1 MLAGS
6 DESSADAA
14 AEAAEAAEEAREKA
28 AEAAALA
35 AVAAAAAAVERRV
48 GGPSSEGVKSKMS
61 PPSGR
66 ERVDP
71 RPGSGSSSSGRAG
84 GFHMFE
90 FLASKCRGDRGDYWS

>member
-35 AVAAAAAAVERRV
+35 AVAAAAAAVDRRV
-48 GGPSSEGVKSKMS
+48 GGPSSEGAQPKMS
-61 PPSGR
+61 PPTPR
-66 ERVDP
+66 ERADQ
-71 RPGSGSSSSGRAG
+71 RPSSGSISSGRAG
-84 GFHMFE
+84 V
-90 FLASKCRGDRGDYWS
+90 